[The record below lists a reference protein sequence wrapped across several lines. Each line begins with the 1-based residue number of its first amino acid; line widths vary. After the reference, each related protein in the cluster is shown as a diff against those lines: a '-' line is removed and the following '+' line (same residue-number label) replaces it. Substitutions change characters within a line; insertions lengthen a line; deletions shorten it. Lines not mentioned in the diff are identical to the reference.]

1 MSVRVTSY
9 ESRENLYLRVYKNW
23 QGFFYKLY
31 NFFKSISTSIRF
43 NIYHKK
49 LVYAGVSCYLS
60 LLQIDPATKI
70 VRQTRNRKMK
80 KRHRTRLIYNF

>member
-43 NIYHKK
+43 NIYHFQEI
-49 LVYAGVSCYLS
+49 S
-60 LLQIDPATKI
+60 LLLSFVIT
-70 VRQTRNRKMK
+70 NRSCDEN
-80 KRHRTRLIYNF
+80 RTTNQK

>member
-23 QGFFYKLY
+23 QRFFYKLY

-43 NIYHKK
+43 NIYHFQEIS
-49 LVYAGVSCYLS
+49 LRGCLLLSFVITNRSC
-60 LLQIDPATKI
+60 DE
-70 VRQTRNRKMK
+70 NRTTNQK
-80 KRHRTRLIYNF
+80 